1 MRIIFSEGREK
12 AVALSESELQC
23 IEQLYRAHYQRL
35 YLYARAVVQDAGL
48 AEEAVQDTFHIA
60 CGRVREVQRSKNS
73 AGWLM
78 QTLKNVIRNM
88 ERSRSSLYSSLRS
101 GLPYD
106 DAVLGAKCD
115 EPSVDVLYGGILP
128 EEDFRL
134 LKHIVLD
141 GWSYLEAAQ
150 SLSISV
156 DACRK
161 RVQRSK
167 EKLRKKLEV

>member
-1 MRIIFSEGREK
+1 M
-12 AVALSESELQC
+12 ALSEFELRL

-35 YLYARAVVQDAGL
+35 YLYAKALLQDEHL

-60 CGRVREVQRSKNS
+60 CGRVEELQHSEDP

-78 QTLKNVIRNM
+78 VAEKNVIRNM
-88 ERSRSSLYSSLRS
+88 ERSRSSLYSVMKRDI
-101 GLPYD
+101 PYEN
-106 DAVLGAKCD
+106 AALGAKSD
-115 EPSVDVLYGGILP
+115 EISVDVLYGGILP

-134 LKHIVLD
+134 LKRIALD
-141 GWSYLEAAQ
+141 GWTYLEAAEE
-150 SLSISV
+150 LSISV
-156 DACRK
+156 EACRK

>member
-1 MRIIFSEGREK
+1 M
-12 AVALSESELQC
+12 ALSEFELRL

-35 YLYARAVVQDAGL
+35 YLYAKALLQDEHL

-60 CGRVREVQRSKNS
+60 CGRVEELQLSEDP

-78 QTLKNVIRNM
+78 VAEKNVIRNM
-88 ERSRSSLYSSLRS
+88 ERSRSSLYSVMKRDI
-101 GLPYD
+101 PYEN
-106 DAVLGAKCD
+106 AALGAKSD
-115 EPSVDVLYGGILP
+115 EISVDVLYGGILP

-134 LKHIVLD
+134 LKRIALD
-141 GWSYLEAAQ
+141 GWTYLEAAEE
-150 SLSISV
+150 LSISV
-156 DACRK
+156 EACRK

>member
-1 MRIIFSEGREK
+1 M
-12 AVALSESELQC
+12 ALSEFELRL

-35 YLYARAVVQDAGL
+35 YLYAKALLQNAHL

-60 CGRVREVQRSKNS
+60 CGRVEELQRSENP

-78 QTLKNVIRNM
+78 VTEKNVIRNM
-88 ERSRSSLYSSLRS
+88 ERSRSSLYSAMKRE
-101 GLPYD
+101 LPYEN
-106 DAVLGAKCD
+106 AAHGAKSD
-115 EPSVDVLYGGILP
+115 EISVDVLYGGILP

-134 LKHIVLD
+134 LKRIALD
-141 GWSYLEAAQ
+141 GWTYLEAAEE
-150 SLSISV
+150 LSISV
-156 DACRK
+156 EACRK

>member
-1 MRIIFSEGREK
+1 M
-12 AVALSESELQC
+12 ALSEFELRL

-35 YLYARAVVQDAGL
+35 YLYAKALLQDEHL

-60 CGRVREVQRSKNS
+60 CGRVEELQRSENP

-78 QTLKNVIRNM
+78 VAEKNVIRNM
-88 ERSRSSLYSSLRS
+88 ERSRSSLYSVMKRDI
-101 GLPYD
+101 PYEN
-106 DAVLGAKCD
+106 AALGAKSD
-115 EPSVDVLYGGILP
+115 EISVDVLYGGILP

-134 LKHIVLD
+134 LKRIALD
-141 GWSYLEAAQ
+141 GWTYLEAAEE
-150 SLSISV
+150 LSISV
-156 DACRK
+156 EACRK